1 MSSRTSACRK
11 CRRYGIKLF
20 LKGQKCFTEK
30 CPFEKRPFPPGVHGK
45 TRRFARMSDY
55 AIRFFEKQKLKN
67 YYFMSEE
74 QFRRFFDMAQKFKG
88 NTGTKFIELLE
99 RRLDNVLFRAGFALS
114 RRHARNIVSHGFVKV
129 NGLKTDIPSYIVDVG
144 DEIEVERSVIPQ
156 SAVAKTP
163 GWVEKI
169 DEGKIKVSRL
179 PERQDFDLKIN
190 ENYIIEFYSR

>member
-1 MSSRTSACRK
+1 MGSRTTVCRK
-11 CRRYGIKLF
+11 CRRYGMKLF

-30 CPFEKRPFPPGVHGK
+30 CPFEKRPFPPGFHGK
-45 TRRFARMSDY
+45 TRRFAKMSDY
-55 AIRFFEKQKLKN
+55 AIRFFEKQRLKN

-74 QFRRFFDMAQKFKG
+74 QFRRFFDMAQKVKG
-88 NTGTKFIELLE
+88 NTGIKFIELLE

-129 NGLKTDIPSYIVDVG
+129 NGLRTDIPSYIVDLG
-144 DEIEVERSVIPQ
+144 DEIEVEKSVIPQ
-156 SAVAKTP
+156 STIAKTP
-163 GWVEKI
+163 GWIEKI